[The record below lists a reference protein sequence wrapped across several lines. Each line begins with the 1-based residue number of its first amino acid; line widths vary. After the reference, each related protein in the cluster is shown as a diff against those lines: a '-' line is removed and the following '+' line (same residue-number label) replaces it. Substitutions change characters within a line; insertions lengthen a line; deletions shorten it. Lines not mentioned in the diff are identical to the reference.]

1 MKRHKIS
8 IIIPVLNYEEVLEEN
23 IKRIKKEVKNSE
35 ILLVWDVTKPELKE
49 KMANESRRLSRK
61 YNTRTVFRFNQK
73 GFGSALRLGFSH
85 AKGDLVVITMADL
98 CDDPA
103 TINEMAK
110 KIDEGFDVVAG
121 SRYSK
126 GGGIVGYT
134 FKQWISSNVSR
145 LINIFSTLK
154 CRDITNAFKM
164 YRKEVLENVETT
176 SNSFDISAEL
186 TLKAAQKGYKI
197 THVPTVWKNR
207 DIGKS
212 NFSLMKEARRYF
224 NMFLFAAIN
233 MPSMFTKFMIL
244 VLLVVIVYGI
254 IFWLL

>member
-1 MKRHKIS
+1 MKKHRIS
-8 IIIPVLNYEEVLEEN
+8 IIIPVLNLEEVLEEN
-23 IKRIKKEVKNSE
+23 IVRIKKYVKNPD
-35 ILLVWDVTKPELKE
+35 ILLLWDVTKPELE
-49 KMANESRRLSRK
+49 KKILSESKRLAKK
-61 YNTRTVFRFNQK
+61 YHARTVFRFNQK
-73 GFGSALRLGFSH
+73 GFGSALRLGFKH
-85 AKGDLVVITMADL
+85 VKGDLIVITMADL

-145 LINIFSTLK
+145 MINIFSTVK

-164 YRKEVLENVETT
+164 YKKEVLENVETT

-197 THVPTVWKNR
+197 SQVPTVWKNR
-207 DIGKS
+207 NVGQS
-212 NFSLMKEARRYF
+212 NFNVMKEAKRYF
-224 NMFLFAAIN
+224 KMFLFATIN
-233 MPSMFTKFMIL
+233 MPSAFTK
-244 VLLVVIVYGI
+244 LLLFVMLALLIYGI
-254 IFWLL
+254 VFWLI